1 MTTPFL
7 AALAGPDG
15 IRQLQ
20 RIDGPLWEFRQP
32 GGEAYDLTDEDLRF
46 LATLAPAVLAILA
59 HTQAAPPARSPQ
71 RTTPAAQSPTPPRS
85 GKPWSDAEDERLART
100 LATGASVSAI
110 AEAFERTPGAI
121 LARLLHLDLV
131 TVAPKRPTPQ
141 SQPQSHI
148 PAPPQSQE
156 T

>member
-15 IRQLQ
+15 IRQIQ

-46 LATLAPAVLAILA
+46 LATLAPAILA
-59 HTQAAPPARSPQ
+59 TLDRAERTHPAPSRPAPAPQ
-71 RTTPAAQSPTPPRS
+71 PPTTSPPRT
-85 GKPWSDAEDERLART
+85 GKPWSDAEDQRLANT
-100 LATGASVSAI
+100 LATGASVPAI
-110 AEAFERTPGAI
+110 AEAFQRTPGAI

-131 TVAPKRPTPQ
+131 TVAPKCRPPTP
-141 SQPQSHI
+141 
-148 PAPPQSQE
+148 E
-156 T
+156 GT